1 MKDKIISVVAFF
13 MLFWILLKI
22 FVSYWGS
29 FMPWT
34 PVTDLWSLMLI
45 FILLVPL
52 AAILA
57 RLFVN
62 VIRR

>member
-1 MKDKIISVVAFF
+1 MKEKLISVVAFL

-22 FVSYWGS
+22 FVPYWGS
-29 FMPWT
+29 FIPWT
-34 PVTDLWSLMLI
+34 PVSDLWSLLLI

-52 AAILA
+52 AAIFA

-62 VIRR
+62 AIRR